1 MMAWAWVSAEGQGIA
16 CTRTSSWKE
25 GRCSPGLDEGS
36 RMLAEEGGGVV
47 VLREMSRTS
56 MLGDVDM
63 TDDEGG
69 EGAKGGDKR
78 RRAG

>member
-1 MMAWAWVSAEGQGIA
+1 
-16 CTRTSSWKE
+16 
-25 GRCSPGLDEGS
+25 
-36 RMLAEEGGGVV
+36 MLAEEGGGVV